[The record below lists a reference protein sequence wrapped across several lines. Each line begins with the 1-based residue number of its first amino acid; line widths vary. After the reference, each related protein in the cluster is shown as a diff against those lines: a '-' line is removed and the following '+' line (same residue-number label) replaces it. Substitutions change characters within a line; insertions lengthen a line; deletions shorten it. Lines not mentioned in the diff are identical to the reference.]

1 MNMKKCEEEECKKRS
16 SFGNLLVLIG
26 LMVLM
31 PVAVIPFFKEEMKY
45 ARFFVIPAAIYIIIG
60 ILIELS
66 VKRFKCRIVMNSTL
80 VVILAWIF
88 GFIAGAMPF
97 YFSGQLG
104 FVQSLFE
111 SVSGYTT
118 TGLSVA
124 DVSRMPEIF
133 LFHRSF
139 MQFCGGLGFVMFM
152 VSFVQEKQSMNLYNA
167 EGHTDKIMPNLKS
180 TARAIFFLYAVC
192 LFLGSIM
199 YVVCGM
205 PVFDSILH
213 TMGALSIG
221 GFSNKADSIG
231 AYDSISIELVTMI
244 LMIIGT
250 TNFAALLLLVNGKI
264 KQFGRLSE
272 IRLMAG
278 LLLIFVPV
286 TVVVFALKSGNTIP
300 DGIRVAAFN
309 IISAL
314 STTGYSTATGILQQS
329 GL

>member
-1 MNMKKCEEEECKKRS
+1 M
-16 SFGNLLVLIG
+16 
-26 LMVLM
+26 
-31 PVAVIPFFKEEMKY
+31 
-45 ARFFVIPAAIYIIIG
+45 
-60 ILIELS
+60 
-66 VKRFKCRIVMNSTL
+66 
-80 VVILAWIF
+80 
-88 GFIAGAMPF
+88 
-97 YFSGQLG
+97 
-104 FVQSLFE
+104 FE

-124 DVSRMPEIF
+124 DVSRMPKIF

-152 VSFVQEKQSMNLYNA
+152 VSFVQEKQSMNLYSA

-199 YVVCGM
+199 YVVCGL

-213 TMGALSIG
+213 TMGALSTG
-221 GFSNKADSIG
+221 GFSNKADSTG

-300 DGIRVAAFN
+300 DGIRVAA
-309 IISAL
+309 
-314 STTGYSTATGILQQS
+314 
-329 GL
+329 